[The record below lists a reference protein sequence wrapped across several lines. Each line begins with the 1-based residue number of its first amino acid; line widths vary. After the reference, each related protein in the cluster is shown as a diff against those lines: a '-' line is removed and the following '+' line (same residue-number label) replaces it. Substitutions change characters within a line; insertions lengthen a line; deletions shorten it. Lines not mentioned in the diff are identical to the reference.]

1 MAAISAPNSDSY
13 DSYLCMPVYRESK
26 GGVMTVRVNG
36 ERLWYANFVST
47 RESHWFTTREEAVSF
62 IVNGEVPA
70 W

>member
-26 GGVMTVRVNG
+26 GSVMTVRVNG
-36 ERLWYANFVST
+36 ERLYYATMVST
-47 RESHWFTTREEAVSF
+47 YGAHWYTDRDEAVSHV
-62 IVNGEVPA
+62 VNGIVPA